1 MEDTQDKSIFGL
13 DIDDEGKSHLA
24 AIAQWANI
32 NAITGFVALGI
43 SLLTLV
49 ITFNRASSYLSSGAS
64 ASAAAGTG
72 IFSFV
77 IGLVISL
84 ALNITLLA
92 AASNIKKGVEQVNQ
106 GLFGIGLTKLATYF
120 KILGIITIVALAFV
134 GLAFLIAIVA
144 GAGAGRG
151 F

>member
-13 DIDDEGKSHLA
+13 DIDDEGKSHLS

-32 NAITGFVALGI
+32 NAITGFVALGV

-49 ITFNRASSYLSSGAS
+49 ITFNRASSYLSSAG
-64 ASAAAGTG
+64 ASAAAGSG

-120 KILGIITIVALAFV
+120 KILGIITIVVLAFA

-144 GAGAGRG
+144 GAGKG

>member
-13 DIDDEGKSHLA
+13 DIDDEGKSHLS

-32 NAITGFVALGI
+32 NAITGFVALGV

-64 ASAAAGTG
+64 AAAAPG
-72 IFSFV
+72 IFSFI

-120 KILGIITIVALAFV
+120 KILGIITIVVLAFA

-144 GAGAGRG
+144 GAGKG